1 MLESTKSA
9 FSTLSKGN
17 QACCAYIFIWKI
29 FFPLSSVYTSPCK
42 EKTISVETAI
52 GIKDLNEL

>member
-17 QACCAYIFIWKI
+17 QACRAYVFIWKI
-29 FFPLSSVYTSPCK
+29 FPSLVCAHISMQQETTSVK
-42 EKTISVETAI
+42 MAI